1 MDFLEQQAESAETA
15 GDLKNALHLWN
26 QVAVRSRDPVAFC
39 RAGRVAQELGSWGEA
54 ENSFHEAL
62 RVDRDFS
69 GAKECLGSLWLSRT
83 DKDSQEALIVARNWF
98 AQALKHERNARLL
111 TFVGNADVALGD
123 ESSARKSFEEAIA
136 LDPNYEEALFNLASL
151 ESETD
156 PEGAFALLEKAIRID
171 PEYSAAHRELG
182 VLSETEGDLVK
193 AEYHLRRA
201 LELDPADY
209 WAQMHLANLL
219 AVQGKNMEAEQ
230 TYRFATTLHP
240 EIKEG
245 TEIFARFL
253 DSLGKRED
261 ADTVRGKPGDRRN

>member
-1 MDFLEQQAESAETA
+1 MDFLEQRAEDAERS
-15 GDLKNALHLWN
+15 GDLKTAFALWN
-26 QVAVRSRDPVAFC
+26 QLAVRRRDPLPFC

-54 ENSFHEAL
+54 ENAFHEAL
-62 RVDRDFS
+62 RLDRDFS
-69 GAKECLGSLWLSRT
+69 AAKECLGSLWLSRT
-83 DKDSQEALIVARNWF
+83 DKNSQEALTIARDWF
-98 AQALKHERNARLL
+98 AQALERERNARLL
-111 TFVGNADVALGD
+111 TFLGNADVALGD
-123 ESSARKSFEEAIA
+123 ESSARKSFEEAIV
-136 LDPNYEEALFNLASL
+136 LDPAYEEALFNLALL

-156 PEGAFALLEKAIRID
+156 SERASALLEKAVSLD
-171 PEYSAAHRELG
+171 PRYSAAHRELG

-219 AVQGKNMEAEQ
+219 AVQGKNTEAEQ

-245 TEIFARFL
+245 IEIFARFL
-253 DSLGKRED
+253 DSLGKQKE
-261 ADTVRGKPGDRRN
+261 AATVRGHGERG